1 MKTQQGFKEQVI
13 FHAAICTAIIALI
26 TIVAAFSSN
35 VHLGFFGYIALFI
48 VGSIFTTIGVV
59 IGDVFRRAAMPD
71 AYLTTG
77 FSDSIKKRI
86 FWSVGPQAIG
96 WFIGTIATNG
106 FMQNYLGYD
115 MQNGRPRQAT
125 TVDVNKELAKA
136 IAEAEPVP
144 VKSAPVPQIASH
156 DIQPALPAPGSFPSI
171 ESGSCVVGLSRQTPQ
186 GLEFE
191 RPIPVFPERN
201 TATQIGTLKTF
212 SSFFTEGQDRVTG
225 RVHLVYAPGFSGD
238 EPKAGQA
245 LGWVNAA
252 DIVQQDLR
260 NCQ

>member
-1 MKTQQGFKEQVI
+1 MKTEQGFKGQII
-13 FHAAICTAIIALI
+13 FHAAICTAIIAVI
-26 TIVAAFSSN
+26 TLGAVFSSK
-35 VHLGFFGYIALFI
+35 VHLGFFGFIAFFI

-59 IGDVFRRAAMPD
+59 VGDVLRRMAMPD

-77 FSDSIKKRI
+77 FADSIKKRV

-96 WFIGTIATNG
+96 WFIGIIATNG

-125 TVDVNKELAKA
+125 TVDLNKEMAKA
-136 IAEAEPVP
+136 IAEAQPTP
-144 VKSAPVPQIASH
+144 VKSEPDTQVALPA
-156 DIQPALPAPGSFPSI
+156 IQPLFPAPGSFPSI
-171 ESGSCVVGLSRQTPQ
+171 ESRSCVKGLNRQTPQ
-186 GLEFE
+186 GLEFV
-191 RPIPVFPERN
+191 RAIPVFRESN
-201 TATQIGTLKTF
+201 TVTPIGTLKTF
-212 SSFFTEGQDRVTG
+212 STFYTEGQDGLTG

-252 DIVQQDLR
+252 DIEQQDLR